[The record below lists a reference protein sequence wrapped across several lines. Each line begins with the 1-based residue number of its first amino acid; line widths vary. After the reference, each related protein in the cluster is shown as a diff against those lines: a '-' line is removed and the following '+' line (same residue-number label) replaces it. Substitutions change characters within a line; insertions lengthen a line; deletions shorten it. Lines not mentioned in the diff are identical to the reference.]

1 MKQGEFLAAVVIETR
16 CDEVPHQDT
25 KRRPCMGGGGKASKR
40 YTTERMHRTQDPL
53 DGEWGWWWER
63 SKMAFTEAKNK
74 RKGGIRRRGR

>member
-1 MKQGEFLAAVVIETR
+1 MKQGEFLAAVVIEIR

-53 DGEWGWWWER
+53 DGGL
-63 SKMAFTEAKNK
+63 
-74 RKGGIRRRGR
+74 GGGAVVGEI